1 MMEQLKVLFAIHVS
15 LSRTGKLLI
24 LNDFLTEQDSIAYKL
39 KGFHLNF
46 VFCKKFHWLII
57 PVPLKLPLSHV
68 LMC

>member
-46 VFCKKFHWLII
+46 VFCKKFH
-57 PVPLKLPLSHV
+57 
-68 LMC
+68 